1 MFEQLKRNWKSLKRG
16 QPGSRFQDQYE
27 RQRKAQ
33 SSRAGRVLRILGGA
47 VLLLLGL
54 FFLPAPGPGFI
65 IVALGG
71 TLLAREL
78 KVAAIV
84 LDWLELRGRSVLTWA
99 KRTWQR
105 LVRARRTVIR

>member
-1 MFEQLKRNWKSLKRG
+1 MFEKLKSNWKSLERG
-16 QPGSRFQDQYE
+16 KPGSRFQDQYD

-33 SSRAGRVLRILGGA
+33 SSRTGRVLRILGGA

-71 TLLAREL
+71 ALLAREL

-84 LDWLELRGRSVLTWA
+84 LDWLELRGRALFSWA
-99 KRTWQR
+99 KRRWQR
-105 LVRARRTVIR
+105 LVKARRAVVR